1 MFNTTMFNTIILIDD
16 DVAVNY
22 YNKYIIESIDAAKEV
37 FVADDVDK
45 AASLLSDISKKESE
59 QLGPGLILLDIN
71 MPKYTGFEFLEKYK
85 TLFNTMENKGFV
97 VYILSTSENP
107 AEIDKAMVDD
117 NSIMGYLSKP
127 LTVPTLTNLI
137 EKNCVPA

>member
-1 MFNTTMFNTIILIDD
+1 MFNTIILIDD

-22 YNKYIIESIDAAKEV
+22 YNKYIIESIEAAKEI

-45 AASLLSDISKKESE
+45 AASLLSDISQQESQE
-59 QLGPGLILLDIN
+59 FSPSLILLDIN

-85 TLFNTMENKGFV
+85 TLIDNMENKGFV

-107 AEIDKAMVDD
+107 AEIDKAMIDD
-117 NSIMGYLSKP
+117 NNIMGYLSKP

-137 EKNCVPA
+137 ETNCVPA